1 MNVTAIDNTAAM
13 IATAQAI
20 RNLDA
25 QIVRHAI
32 ERKIEQERSRV
43 QEEVLSR
50 RRSELLLDQ
59 TYYER
64 ARTKAVLIKGTNVD
78 LYI

>member
-43 QEEVLSR
+43 QEEVLNR

>member
-32 ERKIEQERSRV
+32 ERKIEQERSRI

-59 TYYER
+59 AYYER

>member
-59 TYYER
+59 AYYER

>member
-20 RNLDA
+20 RQLDA
-25 QIVRHAI
+25 EVVRHAI
-32 ERKIEQERSRV
+32 ENKIAQERSRV
-43 QEEVLSR
+43 QEQRLSHR
-50 RRSELLLDQ
+50 RTELLLDQ
-59 TYYER
+59 AYYER
-64 ARTKAVLIKGTNVD
+64 AWTKAVTIKGTNVD

>member
-32 ERKIEQERSRV
+32 ERKIEQERGRV

-59 TYYER
+59 AYFER
-64 ARTKAVLIKGTNVD
+64 AYTKAKLIKGTNVD

>member
-59 TYYER
+59 AYFER
-64 ARTKAVLIKGTNVD
+64 AYTKAKLIKGTNVD

>member
-13 IATAQAI
+13 IATAQAL

-25 QIVRHAI
+25 QMFRHGV
-32 ERKIEQERSRV
+32 ERRLAQEHSRIQEQ
-43 QEEVLSR
+43 QFSR
-50 RRSELLLDQ
+50 RRQELLLDQ
-59 TYYER
+59 AYFDKAY
-64 ARTKAVLIKGTNVD
+64 TKAKLIKGTNVD